1 MLDFLIDITQY
12 FLYILTGLFLL
23 VFISFFALAKTKKFY
38 IVLIGFGLLVITA
51 ISMILIGEAIEDI
64 LRDKIKDK
72 TAYALSNEST
82 VFIDGEDLG
91 DHTQDLL
98 KDLSKINGAYFSN
111 KSSPDERFSISII
124 VQNDTLDI
132 FLRRDINNN
141 QKYWVYIP
149 NIDYGKEL
157 DIIKSEALDDF

>member
-1 MLDFLIDITQY
+1 
-12 FLYILTGLFLL
+12 
-23 VFISFFALAKTKKFY
+23 
-38 IVLIGFGLLVITA
+38 
-51 ISMILIGEAIEDI
+51 MILIGEAIEDI